1 LGHGVEQ
8 QSPINGIPLQL
19 LVHFALRN
27 GSLSRKLFLPLLF
40 ISGDILRKSAT
51 TLSFGDKAHSSVE
64 RRRRKSF
71 EKNMRKLYVEWPDTV
86 DADTRDRADI
96 VKLTLLHVRYYYM
109 HFRTSVSL
117 NY

>member
-1 LGHGVEQ
+1 
-8 QSPINGIPLQL
+8 
-19 LVHFALRN
+19 
-27 GSLSRKLFLPLLF
+27 
-40 ISGDILRKSAT
+40 
-51 TLSFGDKAHSSVE
+51 
-64 RRRRKSF
+64 
-71 EKNMRKLYVEWPDTV
+71 MRKLYVEWPDTV